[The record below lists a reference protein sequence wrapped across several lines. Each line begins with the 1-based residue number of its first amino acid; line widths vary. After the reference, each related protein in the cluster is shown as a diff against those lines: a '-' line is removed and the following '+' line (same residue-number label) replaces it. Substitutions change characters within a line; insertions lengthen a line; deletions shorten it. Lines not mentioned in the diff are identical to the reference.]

1 MSVCLLFS
9 VFLFLTCTTK
19 NMYVHYNNTIL
30 FINSCQ
36 IPPFRSNI
44 FAQFS
49 IIQLQRIC
57 VKTKILKISNYRNLR
72 KICFFLLLWK
82 KKRAF
87 VSKRGTYF
95 CDDTI
100 DLNHIFLTGLF
111 SSILSNMN
119 QRMSKIKLGR
129 LVFCKIFCNK
139 YFTSVILIN
148 WFDLFSFH

>member
-1 MSVCLLFS
+1 M
-9 VFLFLTCTTK
+9 
-19 NMYVHYNNTIL
+19 
-30 FINSCQ
+30 
-36 IPPFRSNI
+36 
-44 FAQFS
+44 
-49 IIQLQRIC
+49 
-57 VKTKILKISNYRNLR
+57 
-72 KICFFLLLWK
+72 LLLAFMK